1 MGMGKAVVTT
11 KPSGGGKVRFL
22 PDVTGGNVF
31 LAQEI
36 IRKKRDG
43 QALSEEEIRF
53 FINGV
58 RDSTVSEG
66 QIAALAMTIFFNDMS
81 MSERVALTMAMR
93 DSGTVLDWKNLNLN
107 GPVVDK
113 HSTGGVGDVTSLM
126 LGPMV
131 AACGG
136 YVPMISGRGLGHTG
150 GTLDK
155 LEAIPGF
162 DIFPDDSRFRDII
175 KEVGVAIIGQ
185 TSSLAP
191 ADKRFYATR
200 DITATVDSIPLITAS
215 ILAKKLAEGLDALVM
230 DVKVG
235 SGAFMPTYPL
245 SQDLAQ
251 AIVDVANGAGVRT
264 TALLTDMNQ
273 VLASSAGNAVEV
285 REAVRF
291 LTGDYRNP
299 RLSEVTMA
307 LCVEMLISGQLAR
320 DENDAHTKLQ
330 AVLDNGKAAEVF
342 GRMVAAQKGPT
353 DFIER
358 YDHYLPGAMLS
369 KAVYAD
375 HDGYVSEMDTRA
387 LGMAVVAMGGGRRQA
402 SDSIDYSVGFTEM
415 VRLGERV
422 DSERPLAVIHA
433 KNEAS
438 WREAAKAV
446 KAAVKTGENS
456 PQATPVVYRRISE

>member
-1 MGMGKAVVTT
+1 VT
-11 KPSGGGKVRFL
+11 
-22 PDVTGGNVF
+22 VF

-43 QALSEEEIRF
+43 QPLSDEEIRF
-53 FINGV
+53 FVNGI
-58 RDSTVSEG
+58 RDNTITEG
-66 QIAALAMTIFFNDMS
+66 QIAALAMTVFFQDME
-81 MSERVALTMAMR
+81 MTERVSLTLAMR
-93 DSGTVLDWKNLNLN
+93 DSGAVLDWQGLN

-162 DIFPDDSRFRDII
+162 DIFPDDERFREII
-175 KEVGVAIIGQ
+175 HSVGVAIIGQ
-185 TSSLAP
+185 TRSLAP

-235 SGAFMPTYPL
+235 SGAFMETFER
-245 SQDLAQ
+245 SQLLAE
-251 AIVDVANGAGVRT
+251 AIVGVANGAGVRT

-273 VLASSAGNAVEV
+273 VLASSAGNALEV

-291 LTGDYRNP
+291 LTGEYRNP
-299 RLSEVTMA
+299 RLLEVTMA
-307 LCVEMLISGQLAR
+307 LCAEMLISGHLAQNEQEAR
-320 DENDAHTKLQ
+320 SKLQ
-330 AVLDNGKAAEVF
+330 TVLDNGQAAERF
-342 GRMVAAQKGPT
+342 AQMVAAQKGPT
-353 DFIER
+353 DLITH
-358 YDHYLPGAMLS
+358 YDRYLPSATLS
-369 KAVYAD
+369 KAVYAERE
-375 HDGYVSEMDTRA
+375 GVVSAMDTRA
-387 LGMAVVAMGGGRRQA
+387 LGMAVVGMGGGRRRAQ
-402 SDSIDYSVGFTEM
+402 DPIDYSVGLDRM
-415 VRLGERV
+415 VTLGERV
-422 DSERPLAVIHA
+422 DSQRPLAVIHA
-433 KNEAS
+433 AS
-438 WREAAKAV
+438 EDDWQAAADSV
-446 KAAVKTGENS
+446 KAAISITE
-456 PQATPVVYRRISE
+456 QAYQPTPVIYRRIGR

>member
-1 MGMGKAVVTT
+1 M
-11 KPSGGGKVRFL
+11 FL
-22 PDVTGGNVF
+22 P
-31 LAQEI
+31 QEI

-43 QALSEEEIRF
+43 HALTEEEIRF

-58 RDSTVSEG
+58 RDNTVSEG
-66 QIAALAMTIFFNDMS
+66 QIAALAMTIYFHDMTLP
-81 MSERVALTMAMR
+81 ERVALTMAMR
-93 DSGTVLDWKNLNLN
+93 DSGTVLNWKSLNLN

-162 DIFPDDSRFRDII
+162 DIFPSDDRFRDII
-175 KEVGVAIIGQ
+175 KQVGVAIIGQ

-235 SGAFMPTYPL
+235 SGAFMPTYEA
-245 SQDLAQ
+245 SESLAQ
-251 AIVDVANGAGVRT
+251 SIVGVANGAGCQT

-273 VLASSAGNAVEV
+273 VLASSAGNALEV

-291 LTGDYRNP
+291 LTGEQRNP
-299 RLSEVTMA
+299 RLLEVTLA
-307 LCVEMLISGQLAR
+307 LCSEMLISGKLAASDTEAR
-320 DENDAHTKLQ
+320 QKLMT
-330 AVLDNGKAAEVF
+330 VLDNGKAAEVF
-342 GRMVAAQKGPT
+342 GRMVAAQQGPA
-353 DFIER
+353 DFVER
-358 YDHYLPGAMLS
+358 YDTYLPAPMLS
-369 KAVYAD
+369 KPVYAD
-375 HDGYVSEMDTRA
+375 QPGIVSSMDTRA
-387 LGMAVVAMGGGRRQA
+387 LGMAVVAMGGGRQRA
-402 SDSIDYSVGFTEM
+402 SDSIDYSVGFSEM
-415 VRLGERV
+415 ITLGERA
-422 DSERPLAVIHA
+422 DAQRPLAMIHA
-433 KNEAS
+433 SSEDK
-438 WREAAKAV
+438 WQQAAAAV
-446 KAAVKTGENS
+446 KAALVLGDSALAE
-456 PQATPVVYRRISE
+456 TPVVYRRVSDIS

>member
-1 MGMGKAVVTT
+1 M
-11 KPSGGGKVRFL
+11 FL
-22 PDVTGGNVF
+22 P
-31 LAQEI
+31 QEI

-43 QALSEEEIRF
+43 LALSEEEIRF

-58 RDSTVSEG
+58 RDNTVSEG
-66 QIAALAMTIFFNDMS
+66 QIAALAMTIYFHDMS
-81 MSERVALTMAMR
+81 LPERVALTMAMR
-93 DSGTVLDWKNLNLN
+93 DSGSVLNWKALNLN

-162 DIFPDDSRFRDII
+162 DIFPQDDRFRQII
-175 KEVGVAIIGQ
+175 KDVGVAIIGQ

-235 SGAFMPTYPL
+235 SGAFMPTFEQ
-245 SQDLAQ
+245 SEALAQ
-251 AIVDVANGAGVRT
+251 AIVGVANGAGCKT

-273 VLASSAGNAVEV
+273 VLASSAGNALEV
-285 REAVRF
+285 REAVQF
-291 LTGDYRNP
+291 LTGAYRNP
-299 RLSEVTMA
+299 RLLEVTLA
-307 LCVEMLISGQLAR
+307 LCSEMLLSGGLAKS
-320 DENDAHTKLQ
+320 DEEARAKLQ
-330 AVLDNGKAAEVF
+330 AVLDNGRAAEVF
-342 GRMVAAQKGPT
+342 ARMVAAQKGPA

-358 YDHYLPGAMLS
+358 MDSYLPAPMLS

-375 HDGYVSEMDTRA
+375 RGGIVSAMDTRA
-387 LGMAVVAMGGGRRQA
+387 LGMAVVSMGGGRRRA
-402 SDSIDYSVGFTEM
+402 SDSIDYSVGFSEM
-415 VRLGERV
+415 AQLGDAV
-422 DSERPLAVIHA
+422 DGQRPLAVIHA
-433 KNEAS
+433 TSEAS
-438 WREAAKAV
+438 WQEAA
-446 KAAVKTGENS
+446 AAVKKAIALSDEKPES
-456 PQATPVVYRRISE
+456 TPVIYRRIS

>member
-1 MGMGKAVVTT
+1 V
-11 KPSGGGKVRFL
+11 FL
-22 PDVTGGNVF
+22 P
-31 LAQEI
+31 QEI

-43 QALSEEEIRF
+43 LALSEEEIRF

-58 RDSTVSEG
+58 RDNTVSEG
-66 QIAALAMTIFFNDMS
+66 QIAALAMTIYFHDMS
-81 MSERVALTMAMR
+81 LPERVALTMAMR
-93 DSGTVLDWKNLNLN
+93 DSGSVLNWKALNLN

-136 YVPMISGRGLGHTG
+136 FVPMISGRGLGHTG

-162 DIFPDDSRFRDII
+162 DIFPQDDRFRQII
-175 KEVGVAIIGQ
+175 KDVGVAIIGQ

-235 SGAFMPTYPL
+235 SGAFMPTFEQ
-245 SQDLAQ
+245 SEALAQ
-251 AIVDVANGAGVRT
+251 AIVGVANGAGCKT

-273 VLASSAGNAVEV
+273 VLASSAGNALEV
-285 REAVRF
+285 REAVQF
-291 LTGDYRNP
+291 LTGAYRNP
-299 RLSEVTMA
+299 RLLEVTLA
-307 LCVEMLISGQLAR
+307 LCSEMLLSGGLAKS
-320 DENDAHTKLQ
+320 DEEARAKLQ
-330 AVLDNGKAAEVF
+330 AVLDNGRAAEVF
-342 GRMVAAQKGPT
+342 ARMVAAQKGPA

-358 YDHYLPGAMLS
+358 MDSYLPAPMLS

-375 HDGYVSEMDTRA
+375 RDGIVSAMDTRA
-387 LGMAVVAMGGGRRQA
+387 LGMAVVSMGGGRRRA
-402 SDSIDYSVGFTEM
+402 SDSIDYSVGFSEM
-415 VRLGERV
+415 AQLGDAV
-422 DSERPLAVIHA
+422 DGQRPLAVIHA
-433 KNEAS
+433 TSEAS
-438 WREAAKAV
+438 WQEAA
-446 KAAVKTGENS
+446 AAVKKAIALSDVKPES
-456 PQATPVVYRRISE
+456 TPVIYRRIS

>member
-1 MGMGKAVVTT
+1 M
-11 KPSGGGKVRFL
+11 P
-22 PDVTGGNVF
+22 
-31 LAQEI
+31 QEI

-43 QALSEEEIRF
+43 LALSEEEIRF

-58 RDSTVSEG
+58 RDNTVSEG
-66 QIAALAMTIFFNDMS
+66 QIAALAMTIYFHDMS
-81 MSERVALTMAMR
+81 LPERVALTMAMR
-93 DSGTVLDWKNLNLN
+93 DSGSVLNWKALNLN

-136 YVPMISGRGLGHTG
+136 FVPMISGRGLGHTG

-162 DIFPDDSRFRDII
+162 DIFPQDDRFRQII
-175 KEVGVAIIGQ
+175 KDVGVAIIGQ

-235 SGAFMPTYPL
+235 SGAFMPTFEQ
-245 SQDLAQ
+245 SEALAQ
-251 AIVDVANGAGVRT
+251 AIVGVANGAGCKT

-273 VLASSAGNAVEV
+273 VLASSAGNALEV
-285 REAVRF
+285 REAVQF
-291 LTGDYRNP
+291 LTGAYRNP
-299 RLSEVTMA
+299 RLLEVTLA
-307 LCVEMLISGQLAR
+307 LCSEMLLSGGLAKS
-320 DENDAHTKLQ
+320 DEEARAKLQ
-330 AVLDNGKAAEVF
+330 AVLDNGRAAEVF
-342 GRMVAAQKGPT
+342 ARMVAAQKGPA

-358 YDHYLPGAMLS
+358 MDSYLPAPMLS

-375 HDGYVSEMDTRA
+375 RDGIVSAMDTRA
-387 LGMAVVAMGGGRRQA
+387 LGMAVVSMGGGRRRA
-402 SDSIDYSVGFTEM
+402 SDSIDYSVGFSEM
-415 VRLGERV
+415 AQLGDAV
-422 DSERPLAVIHA
+422 DGQRPLAVIHA
-433 KNEAS
+433 TSEAS
-438 WREAAKAV
+438 WQEAA
-446 KAAVKTGENS
+446 AAVKKAIALSDVKPES
-456 PQATPVVYRRISE
+456 TPVIYRRIS

>member
-1 MGMGKAVVTT
+1 MY
-11 KPSGGGKVRFL
+11 L
-22 PDVTGGNVF
+22 P
-31 LAQEI
+31 QEI

-43 QALSEEEIRF
+43 LALSEEEIRF

-58 RDSTVSEG
+58 RDNSVSEG
-66 QIAALAMTIFFNDMS
+66 QIAALAMTIYFHDMTLP
-81 MSERVALTMAMR
+81 ERVALTMAMR
-93 DSGTVLDWKNLNLN
+93 DSGSVLNWQALNLN
-107 GPVVDK
+107 GPIVDK

-162 DIFPDDSRFRDII
+162 DIFPDDNAFRQMI

-185 TSSLAP
+185 TNSLAP

-235 SGAFMPTYPL
+235 SGAFMPSFEL
-245 SQDLAQ
+245 SEQLAQ
-251 AIVDVANGAGVRT
+251 AIVGVANGAGCKT

-273 VLASSAGNAVEV
+273 VLASSAGNALEV
-285 REAVRF
+285 REAVQF
-291 LTGDYRNP
+291 LTGEYRNP
-299 RLSEVTMA
+299 RLLEVTMA
-307 LCVEMLISGQLAR
+307 LSAEMLVSGGLASSV
-320 DENDAHTKLQ
+320 EEATGKLQ
-330 AVLDNGKAAEVF
+330 KVLDNGRAAEIF
-342 GRMVAAQKGPT
+342 SRMVAAQKGPA
-353 DFIER
+353 DFIENMDR
-358 YDHYLPGAMLS
+358 YLPAPMLS

-375 HDGYVSEMDTRA
+375 APGIVSAMDTRA
-387 LGMAVVAMGGGRRQA
+387 LGMAVVAMGGGRRRA
-402 SDSIDYSVGFTEM
+402 SDAIDYSVGLSEM
-415 VRLGERV
+415 AQLGDRV
-422 DSERPLAVIHA
+422 DGERPLAVIHA
-433 KNEAS
+433 ATEAG
-438 WREAAKAV
+438 WQEAAKAV
-446 KAAVKTGENS
+446 KAAVTLSEKEF
-456 PQATPVVYRRISE
+456 AETPVIYRRISG

>member
-1 MGMGKAVVTT
+1 M
-11 KPSGGGKVRFL
+11 
-22 PDVTGGNVF
+22 F

-43 QALSEEEIRF
+43 KVLSDEEIRF
-53 FINGV
+53 FINGI
-58 RDSTVSEG
+58 RDNTISEG

-81 MSERVALTMAMR
+81 MPERVSLTMAMR
-93 DSGTVLDWKNLNLN
+93 DSGTVLDWKSLNLN

-131 AACGG
+131 VACGG

-162 DIFPDDSRFRDII
+162 NIFPDDNRFRKII

-200 DITATVDSIPLITAS
+200 DITATVDSIPLITGS

-235 SGAFMPTYPL
+235 NGAFMPTYEL
-245 SQDLAQ
+245 SGLLAE
-251 AIVDVANGAGVRT
+251 AIVGVANGAGVRT

-285 REAVRF
+285 RESVQF
-291 LTGDYRNP
+291 LTGEYRNP
-299 RLSEVTMA
+299 RLFDVTMA
-307 LCVEMLISGQLAR
+307 LCSEMLLSGNLAQ
-320 DENDAHTKLQ
+320 NDAEARAKLQ
-330 AVLDNGKAAEVF
+330 AVLDNGKAAEIF
-342 GRMVAAQKGPT
+342 GRMVAAQDGPT
-353 DFIER
+353 DFVEN
-358 YDHYLPGAMLS
+358 YAKYLPTAAIQ
-369 KAVYAD
+369 KPVYAD
-375 HDGYVSEMDTRA
+375 AVGFVSAMDTRD
-387 LGMAVVAMGGGRRQA
+387 LGLAVVSMGGGRRQA
-402 SDSIDYSVGFTEM
+402 SDIIDYSVGLTDM
-415 VRLGERV
+415 ARLGDKV
-422 DSERPLAVIHA
+422 DTSHPLAVIHA
-433 KNEAS
+433 RDESS
-438 WREAAKAV
+438 WQEAAKAV
-446 KAAVKTGENS
+446 KAAIKLDDKAPEE
-456 PQATPVVYRRISE
+456 TPTVYRRISQ